1 MRRMGATQVSS
12 GSVPPGATLHSNM
25 DMTRPLTPACL
36 TAEHAAPSL
45 VFAVP
50 SYCSGGHSAPQ
61 SLMSPSVWTWP
72 LPHCPRGR

>member
-12 GSVPPGATLHSNM
+12 GSVLPGATLHSNV

-50 SYCSGGHSAPQ
+50 SYCSGGHSAP
-61 SLMSPSVWTWP
+61 LSP
-72 LPHCPRGR
+72 